1 MGKNLIAFF
10 YLWNIP
16 NEKLK
21 GEKIMTKQIIKLP
34 AYTTRGHA
42 SEQTQKA
49 QRMGSRYF
57 VDKKKESKKY
67 VCRKEN

>member
-1 MGKNLIAFF
+1 
-10 YLWNIP
+10 
-16 NEKLK
+16 
-21 GEKIMTKQIIKLP
+21 MTKQIIKLP